1 MTETLTQRHFEKL
14 AKIINRGTGR
24 AVQGFQEIIGESQPY
39 WLEKNGID
47 VHTLQLNAGNYG
59 VVEQEF
65 TGLLNG
71 KVLVLFTAEN
81 VQCILQKMLGD
92 EMDAQGLNDI
102 ESEAMGELG
111 NIMVNAGLSAIA
123 DSLHVLLESTVTC
136 YKQYSN
142 DKIVTLI
149 QQESNVDSILV
160 THVNLMISGNVL
172 LGGKLIMLLNNDF
185 NQEIAEKIELS
196 AT

>member
-1 MTETLTQRHFEKL
+1 MTETLSQRHFEKL

-47 VHTLQLNAGNYG
+47 VNTLQLNAGNYG

-142 DKIVTLI
+142 DTIVTLI
-149 QQESNVDSILV
+149 QQENNVENILV
-160 THVNLMISGNVL
+160 THVNLMISGNAL
-172 LGGKLIMLLNNDF
+172 LGGKLIMLLNNGF

>member
-1 MTETLTQRHFEKL
+1 MTETLSQRHFEKL

-47 VHTLQLNAGNYG
+47 VNTLQLNAGNYG

-123 DSLHVLLESTVTC
+123 DSLHVLLESTVTR

-142 DKIVTLI
+142 DTIVTLI
-149 QQESNVDSILV
+149 QQENNVENILV
-160 THVNLMISGNVL
+160 THVNLMISGNAL
-172 LGGKLIMLLNNDF
+172 LGGKLIMLLNNEF

>member
-1 MTETLTQRHFEKL
+1 MTETLSQRHFEKL

-47 VHTLQLNAGNYG
+47 VNTLQLNAGNYG

-111 NIMVNAGLSAIA
+111 NIMVNACLSAIA

-160 THVNLMISGNVL
+160 THVNLMISGTAL
-172 LGGKLIMLLNNDF
+172 LGGKLIMLLNNEF

>member
-1 MTETLTQRHFEKL
+1 MTETLSQRHFEKL

-47 VHTLQLNAGNYG
+47 VNTLQLNAGNYG

-160 THVNLMISGNVL
+160 THVNLMISGTAL
-172 LGGKLIMLLNNDF
+172 LGGKLIMLLNNEF

>member
-1 MTETLTQRHFEKL
+1 MTETLSQRHFEKL

-47 VHTLQLNAGNYG
+47 VNTLQLNAGNYG

-111 NIMVNAGLSAIA
+111 NIMVNAVLSAIA

-160 THVNLMISGNVL
+160 THVNLMISGTAL
-172 LGGKLIMLLNNDF
+172 LGGKLIMLLNNEF

>member
-1 MTETLTQRHFEKL
+1 MTETLSQRHFEKL

-47 VHTLQLNAGNYG
+47 VHALQLNAVNYG

-149 QQESNVDSILV
+149 QQESEVDSILV
-160 THVNLMISGNVL
+160 THVNLMISGNAL
-172 LGGKLIMLLNNDF
+172 LGGKLIMLLNNEF

-196 AT
+196 AM

>member
-1 MTETLTQRHFEKL
+1 M
-14 AKIINRGTGR
+14 
-24 AVQGFQEIIGESQPY
+24 
-39 WLEKNGID
+39 
-47 VHTLQLNAGNYG
+47 
-59 VVEQEF
+59 VEQEF

-71 KVLVLFTAEN
+71 KVLVIFTAEN

-142 DKIVTLI
+142 DTIVTLI
-149 QQESNVDSILV
+149 QQENNVENILV
-160 THVNLMISGNVL
+160 THVNLMISGNAL
-172 LGGKLIMLLNNDF
+172 LGGKLIMLLNNEF

>member
-47 VHTLQLNAGNYG
+47 INTLQLTAGNYG

-81 VQCILQKMLGD
+81 VQCILQKMRGD

>member
-1 MTETLTQRHFEKL
+1 MTETLSQRHFEKL

-47 VHTLQLNAGNYG
+47 VNTLQLNAGNYG

-149 QQESNVDSILV
+149 QQENNVENILV
-160 THVNLMISGNVL
+160 THVNLMISGNAL
-172 LGGKLIMLLNNDF
+172 LGGKLIMLLNNEF

>member
-47 VHTLQLNAGNYG
+47 VNTLQLNAGNYG

-160 THVNLMISGNVL
+160 THVNLMISGTAL
-172 LGGKLIMLLNNDF
+172 LGGKLIMLLNNEF

>member
-1 MTETLTQRHFEKL
+1 MQELDFAYKL
-14 AKIINRGTGR
+14 RDGDLIY
-24 AVQGFQEIIGESQPY
+24 IGQPRQIRNDCQIGQ
-39 WLEKNGID
+39 WK
-47 VHTLQLNAGNYG
+47 AG
-59 VVEQEF
+59 
-65 TGLLNG
+65 
-71 KVLVLFTAEN
+71 AS
-81 VQCILQKMLGD
+81 KMLGD

-142 DKIVTLI
+142 DTIVTLI
-149 QQESNVDSILV
+149 QQENNVENILV
-160 THVNLMISGNVL
+160 THVNLMISGNAL
-172 LGGKLIMLLNNDF
+172 LGGKLIMLLNNGF

>member
-47 VHTLQLNAGNYG
+47 VNTLQLNAGNYG

-142 DKIVTLI
+142 DTIVTLI
-149 QQESNVDSILV
+149 QQENNVENILV
-160 THVNLMISGNVL
+160 THVNLMISGNAL
-172 LGGKLIMLLNNDF
+172 LGGKLIMLLNNEF

>member
-1 MTETLTQRHFEKL
+1 MTETLSQRHFEKL

-47 VHTLQLNAGNYG
+47 VNTLQLNAGNYG

-149 QQESNVDSILV
+149 QQENNVENILV
-160 THVNLMISGNVL
+160 THVNLMISGNAL
-172 LGGKLIMLLNNDF
+172 LGGKLIMLLNNGF

>member
-1 MTETLTQRHFEKL
+1 MTETLSQRHFEKL

-47 VHTLQLNAGNYG
+47 VNTLQLNAGNYG

-149 QQESNVDSILV
+149 QRESNVDSILV
-160 THVNLMISGNVL
+160 THVNLMISGTAL
-172 LGGKLIMLLNNDF
+172 LGGKLIMLLNNEF

>member
-1 MTETLTQRHFEKL
+1 MTETLSQRHFEKL

-47 VHTLQLNAGNYG
+47 VNMLQLNAGNYG

-149 QQESNVDSILV
+149 QQENNVENILV
-160 THVNLMISGNVL
+160 THVNLMISGNAL
-172 LGGKLIMLLNNDF
+172 LGGKLIMLLNNEF

>member
-1 MTETLTQRHFEKL
+1 MTETLSQRHFEKL
-14 AKIINRGTGR
+14 AKIINRGTER

-47 VHTLQLNAGNYG
+47 VNTLQLNAGNYG

-142 DKIVTLI
+142 DTIVTLI
-149 QQESNVDSILV
+149 QQENNVENILV
-160 THVNLMISGNVL
+160 THVNLMISGNAL
-172 LGGKLIMLLNNDF
+172 LGGKLIMLLNNEF

>member
-14 AKIINRGTGR
+14 AKIINRGTGL

-81 VQCILQKMLGD
+81 VQCILKKILGD

-160 THVNLMISGNVL
+160 THVNLMISGNAL

>member
-1 MTETLTQRHFEKL
+1 MTETLSQRHFEKL

-47 VHTLQLNAGNYG
+47 VNTLQLNAGNYG

-142 DKIVTLI
+142 DTIVTLI
-149 QQESNVDSILV
+149 QQENNVENILV
-160 THVNLMISGNVL
+160 THVNLMISGNAL
-172 LGGKLIMLLNNDF
+172 LGGKLIMLLNNEF

>member
-1 MTETLTQRHFEKL
+1 MTETLSQRHFEKL

-39 WLEKNGID
+39 WLEKHGID
-47 VHTLQLNAGNYG
+47 VNTLQLNAGNYG

-142 DKIVTLI
+142 DTIVTLI
-149 QQESNVDSILV
+149 QQENNVENILV
-160 THVNLMISGNVL
+160 THVNLMISGNAL
-172 LGGKLIMLLNNDF
+172 LGGKLIMLLNNEF

>member
-1 MTETLTQRHFEKL
+1 MTETLSQRHFEKL

-47 VHTLQLNAGNYG
+47 VNTLQLNAGNYG

-142 DKIVTLI
+142 DTIVTLI

-160 THVNLMISGNVL
+160 THVNLMISGTAL
-172 LGGKLIMLLNNDF
+172 LGGKLIMLLNNEF
-185 NQEIAEKIELS
+185 NQEITEKIELS

>member
-142 DKIVTLI
+142 DTIVTLI
-149 QQESNVDSILV
+149 QQENNVENILV
-160 THVNLMISGNVL
+160 THVNLMISGNAL
-172 LGGKLIMLLNNDF
+172 LGGKLIMLLNNEF

>member
-1 MTETLTQRHFEKL
+1 MTETLSQRHFEKL

-47 VHTLQLNAGNYG
+47 INTLQLTAGNYG

-142 DKIVTLI
+142 DTIVSLI

-160 THVNLMISGNVL
+160 THVNLMISGTAL
-172 LGGKLIMLLNNDF
+172 LGGKLIMLLNNEF

>member
-1 MTETLTQRHFEKL
+1 MTETLSQRHFEKL

-47 VHTLQLNAGNYG
+47 VNTLQLNAGNYG

-142 DKIVTLI
+142 DTIVTLI

-160 THVNLMISGNVL
+160 THVNLMISGTAL
-172 LGGKLIMLLNNDF
+172 LGGKLIMLLNNKF
-185 NQEIAEKIELS
+185 NQEITEKIELS

>member
-1 MTETLTQRHFEKL
+1 MTETLSQRHFEKL

-47 VHTLQLNAGNYG
+47 VNTLQLNAGNYG

-160 THVNLMISGNVL
+160 THVNLMISGTAL

>member
-1 MTETLTQRHFEKL
+1 MTETLSQRHFEKL

-47 VHTLQLNAGNYG
+47 VNTLQLNAGNYG

-142 DKIVTLI
+142 DTIVTLI

-160 THVNLMISGNVL
+160 THVNLMISGTAL
-172 LGGKLIMLLNNDF
+172 LGGKLIMLLNNEF

>member
-1 MTETLTQRHFEKL
+1 MTETLSQRHFEKL

-160 THVNLMISGNVL
+160 THVNLMIGRTAL
-172 LGGKLIMLLNNDF
+172 LGGKLIMLLNNEF

>member
-47 VHTLQLNAGNYG
+47 VNTLQLNAGNYG

-81 VQCILQKMLGD
+81 VQCILKKILGD

-160 THVNLMISGNVL
+160 THVNLMISGNAL

>member
-1 MTETLTQRHFEKL
+1 MTETLSQRHFEKL

-47 VHTLQLNAGNYG
+47 VNTLQLNAGNYG
-59 VVEQEF
+59 VVEQES

-142 DKIVTLI
+142 DTIVTLI
-149 QQESNVDSILV
+149 QQENNVENILV
-160 THVNLMISGNVL
+160 THVNLMISGNAL
-172 LGGKLIMLLNNDF
+172 LGGKLIMLLNNEF

>member
-1 MTETLTQRHFEKL
+1 MMETLSQRHFEKL
-14 AKIINRGTGR
+14 ANIINRGTGR

-47 VHTLQLNAGNYG
+47 VNTLQLNAGNYG

-81 VQCILQKMLGD
+81 VQCILQKMFGD
-92 EMDAQGLNDI
+92 GMDAQGLNDV

-136 YKQYSN
+136 YKQHSTET
-142 DKIVTLI
+142 IVNLI
-149 QQESNVDSILV
+149 QQASNIDRILV
-160 THVNLMISGNVL
+160 TQVNLMIGQSAL
-172 LGGKLIMLLNNDF
+172 LGGKLIMLLNNEF
-185 NQEIAEKIELS
+185 NQEIVEKIELS
-196 AT
+196 AM

>member
-1 MTETLTQRHFEKL
+1 MTETLSQRHFEKL

-160 THVNLMISGNVL
+160 THVNLMISGTAL
-172 LGGKLIMLLNNDF
+172 LGGKLIMLLNNEF

>member
-1 MTETLTQRHFEKL
+1 MTETLSQRHFEKL

-47 VHTLQLNAGNYG
+47 VNTLQLNAGNYG

-81 VQCILQKMLGD
+81 VQCILKKILGD

-160 THVNLMISGNVL
+160 THVNLMISGNAL

>member
-47 VHTLQLNAGNYG
+47 VHTLQLNADNYG

-81 VQCILQKMLGD
+81 VQCILKKILGD

-142 DKIVTLI
+142 DKIVNLI

-160 THVNLMISGNVL
+160 THVNLMISGNAL

>member
-1 MTETLTQRHFEKL
+1 MTETLSQRHFEKL

-81 VQCILQKMLGD
+81 VQCILKKMLGD

-142 DKIVTLI
+142 DTIVTLI

>member
-1 MTETLTQRHFEKL
+1 MTETLSQRHFEKL

>member
-1 MTETLTQRHFEKL
+1 MTETLSQRHFEKL

-47 VHTLQLNAGNYG
+47 VNTLQLNAGNYG

-71 KVLVLFTAEN
+71 KVLVIFTAEN

-142 DKIVTLI
+142 DTIVTLI
-149 QQESNVDSILV
+149 QQENNVENILV
-160 THVNLMISGNVL
+160 THVNLMISGNAL
-172 LGGKLIMLLNNDF
+172 LGGKLIMLLNNEF

>member
-1 MTETLTQRHFEKL
+1 
-14 AKIINRGTGR
+14 
-24 AVQGFQEIIGESQPY
+24 
-39 WLEKNGID
+39 
-47 VHTLQLNAGNYG
+47 
-59 VVEQEF
+59 
-65 TGLLNG
+65 
-71 KVLVLFTAEN
+71 
-81 VQCILQKMLGD
+81 MLGD
-92 EMDAQGLNDI
+92 EKDAQGLNDI

-142 DKIVTLI
+142 DTIVTLI
-149 QQESNVDSILV
+149 QQENNVENILV
-160 THVNLMISGNVL
+160 THVNLMISGNAL
-172 LGGKLIMLLNNDF
+172 LGGKLIMLLNNEF

>member
-1 MTETLTQRHFEKL
+1 MTETLSQRHFEKL

-142 DKIVTLI
+142 DTIVTLI
-149 QQESNVDSILV
+149 QQENNVENILV
-160 THVNLMISGNVL
+160 THVNLMISGNAL
-172 LGGKLIMLLNNDF
+172 LGGKLIMLLNNEF

>member
-81 VQCILQKMLGD
+81 VQCILKKMLGD

-123 DSLHVLLESTVTC
+123 DSLHVLLESKVTC

-160 THVNLMISGNVL
+160 THVNLMISGNAL

>member
-81 VQCILQKMLGD
+81 VQCILKKILGD

-142 DKIVTLI
+142 DKIVNLI

-160 THVNLMISGNVL
+160 THVNLMISGNAL

>member
-1 MTETLTQRHFEKL
+1 MTETLSQRHFEKL

-47 VHTLQLNAGNYG
+47 VNTLQLNAGNYG

-149 QQESNVDSILV
+149 QQENNVDSILV
-160 THVNLMISGNVL
+160 THVNLMISGNAL
-172 LGGKLIMLLNNDF
+172 LGGKLIMLLNNEF